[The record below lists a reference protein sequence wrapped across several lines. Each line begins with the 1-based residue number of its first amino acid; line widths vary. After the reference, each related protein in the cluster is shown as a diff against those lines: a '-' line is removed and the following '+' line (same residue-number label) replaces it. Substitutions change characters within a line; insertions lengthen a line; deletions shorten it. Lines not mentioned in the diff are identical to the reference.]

1 MSQLAP
7 MLVALLSTDIKAA
20 AVAAKRN
27 TIWYSVASIFMLGG
41 FGSIV
46 AAGIIYLSRMRD
58 PAVAALIMAAL
69 LFAAALFVVAILSAV
84 SAYKKRNQPA
94 IQSSKLLVATAALA
108 FAPLILGN
116 RKTVGLAGA
125 GALGFLAANYMRYR
139 KIGDSGP
146 LDKSPNMNVRSRA
159 KPK

>member
-1 MSQLAP
+1 MSQLTP

-20 AVAAKRN
+20 AETAKRN
-27 TIWYSVASIFMLGG
+27 TIWYSVAGIFMLGG

-46 AAGIIYLSRMRD
+46 AAGTIYLSRMRD

-69 LFAAALFVVAILSAV
+69 LFAIALFVIAILSAV
-84 SAYKKRNQPA
+84 SAYKKRNRPA
-94 IQSSKLLVATAALA
+94 IQSSKLLATTAALA

-125 GALGFLAANYMRYR
+125 AALGFLAANYMRYR
-139 KIGDSGP
+139 KTGVRAS
-146 LDKSPNMNVRSRA
+146 LDRSFG
-159 KPK
+159 K

>member
-1 MSQLAP
+1 MSQLTP

-20 AVAAKRN
+20 AVTAKRN
-27 TIWYSVASIFMLGG
+27 TIWYFVAGILMLGG

-46 AAGIIYLSRMRD
+46 TAGIIYLSRMRD

-69 LFAAALFVVAILSAV
+69 LFAIALFVIAILSAV
-84 SAYKKRNQPA
+84 SAYNKRNRPA
-94 IQSSKLLVATAALA
+94 IQSSKLLVTTAALA

-139 KIGDSGP
+139 KSGG
-146 LDKSPNMNVRSRA
+146 LASRDKSSNN
-159 KPK
+159 